1 VKSTDIGDK
10 KLMFNQNKTELR
22 RLLIKQRRS
31 IATREYQEK
40 SDRICQN
47 LQKNLLFEQAKTI
60 LSYFSFRQEPDLSL
74 LLNNTDKKWGFPRC
88 VEQSLSWHYWQHGET
103 YDINSYGIIEPDANL
118 MQLHP
123 SEVDLILVPSVA
135 CDPQGYRLG
144 YGGGFYDRML
154 SLSEWNLIPTVGIIF
169 DFAYVPQL
177 PIDAWDKPLNAVCTD
192 SQFINVSYCLPA

>member
-1 VKSTDIGDK
+1 M
-10 KLMFNQNKTELR
+10 LNQTKTELR

-31 IATREYQEK
+31 IATEEYQEK

-47 LQKNLLFEQAKTI
+47 LQNISLFQEAKTI

-74 LLNNTDKKWGFPRC
+74 LLTNTDKNWGFPRC
-88 VEQSLSWHYWQHGET
+88 VEQSLTWHCWQPGEANNT
-103 YDINSYGIIEPDANL
+103 NNYGIIEPDANL
-118 MQLHP
+118 MQLHH

-135 CDPQGYRLG
+135 CDSQGYRLG

-154 SLSEWNLIPTVGIIF
+154 SLPEWNLIPTVGIIF

-177 PIDAWDKPLNAVCTD
+177 PINSWDKPLNAVCTD